1 MEKVVDFMVEQPDTN
16 RGLKKSTLRSRHEPR
31 VLNQTQSLVW
41 KKLNGIDVPETSAME
56 PARSAALVF
65 GNRLREAAMNRPTY
79 YIGIDVAADTFTAA
93 IFTSPGQPTVA
104 GPQFANSMEGLEEFH
119 RWLDQRRAVPGNAVL
134 CLEATGVYAETLCYY
149 LCSKHFPIAVEPPLK
164 VKRAF
169 QQYAH
174 KNDTVDA
181 QQIAEYAHRFYDEL
195 RFWSPPS
202 EILEQLRVL
211 LAAREQFVQQRTGAK
226 NTLTALRRK
235 PIQTP
240 VVNDAYQETIEQL
253 TETIDTLEQEMKR
266 LIDQDQNFRN
276 QFLILTSI
284 PGIGF
289 LLASNLLVM
298 THGFTSSVRAKR
310 LASYLGIAPLQHT
323 SGKSVFRRTQ
333 SRHFGPAIPR
343 KLLYLAACSV
353 VTHKPEFRK
362 YFLRKTAEGKSPR
375 LVLNNVANKLITLV
389 CALIRSQQPYIP
401 NYRSVNPLLLKTT

>member
-1 MEKVVDFMVEQPDTN
+1 
-16 RGLKKSTLRSRHEPR
+16 
-31 VLNQTQSLVW
+31 
-41 KKLNGIDVPETSAME
+41 ME
-56 PARSAALVF
+56 PAHSTALVY
-65 GNRLREAAMNRPTY
+65 GNIAREAGMNHPTY
-79 YIGIDVAADTFTAA
+79 YIGIDIAADSFTAA
-93 IFTSPGQPTVA
+93 IFTSPGQPTVV
-104 GPQFANSMEGLEEFH
+104 GPQFANTLEGLEEFH
-119 RWLDQRRAVPGNAVL
+119 RWLAQQRATPDNAVL

-149 LCSKHFPIAVEPPLK
+149 LCSKRFHVAVEPPLK

-169 QQYAH
+169 QQYTH

-211 LAAREQFVQQRTGAK
+211 LAAREQFVQQRTGVK

-235 PIQTP
+235 PVQTP
-240 VVNDAYQETIEQL
+240 IVNQAYQETIKQL
-253 TETIDTLEQEMKR
+253 TETINTLEREMKR
-266 LIDQDQNFRN
+266 LIDHDQNFRN
-276 QFLILTSI
+276 QLLILTAI

-298 THGFTSSVRAKR
+298 TRGFTQSVHAKQ

-323 SGKSVFRRTQ
+323 SGKSVFRPAQ

-353 VTHKPEFRK
+353 VTHNAEFRK

-375 LVLNNVANKLITLV
+375 LVLNNVANKLLNLV
-389 CALIRSQQPYIP
+389 CALMRSQQPYIP
-401 NYRSVNPLLLKTT
+401 NYRSVNPVLLKTT

>member
-1 MEKVVDFMVEQPDTN
+1 
-16 RGLKKSTLRSRHEPR
+16 
-31 VLNQTQSLVW
+31 
-41 KKLNGIDVPETSAME
+41 
-56 PARSAALVF
+56 
-65 GNRLREAAMNRPTY
+65 MNHPTY
-79 YIGIDVAADTFTAA
+79 YIGIDVAADTFTVA
-93 IFTSPGQPTVA
+93 IFRSPGQPTVV
-104 GPQFANSMEGLEEFH
+104 GPQFANSLEGLEAFH
-119 RWLDQRRAVPGNAVL
+119 RWLGQHRAMPENAVL

-149 LCSKHFPIAVEPPLK
+149 LCSKCFRVAVEPPLK

-202 EILEQLRVL
+202 GILEQLRVL

-226 NTLTALRRK
+226 NTLAALRRK

-240 VVNDAYQETIEQL
+240 IVNEAYEETIEQL
-253 TETIDTLEQEMKR
+253 TETINTLEREMKR
-266 LIDQDQNFRN
+266 LIDRDQNFRN
-276 QFLILTSI
+276 QLLILTGI

-298 THGFTSSVRAKR
+298 TRGFTSPVHAKR

-323 SGKSVFRRTQ
+323 SGKSVFRQSQ
-333 SRHFGPAIPR
+333 SRHFGPATPR
-343 KLLYLAACSV
+343 KLLYLASCSV
-353 VTHKPEFRK
+353 VTHNPEFRR

-375 LVLNNVANKLITLV
+375 LVLNNVANKLLKLV

-401 NYRSVNPLLLKTT
+401 NYRSINPLLLNIS

>member
-1 MEKVVDFMVEQPDTN
+1 MKKVVDFMVEQPNTD

-31 VLNQTQSLVW
+31 VLIQTQSLVW
-41 KKLNGIDVPETSAME
+41 KKLNGIDVHETSSME
-56 PARSAALVF
+56 PAHSTTLVY
-65 GNRLREAAMNRPTY
+65 GTCAREATMNHPTY
-79 YIGIDVAADTFTAA
+79 YIGIDVAADTFTVA
-93 IFTSPGQPTVA
+93 IFTSPGQPTVV
-104 GPQFANSMEGLEEFH
+104 GPQFANTLEGLEEFH
-119 RWLDQRRAVPGNAVL
+119 RWLGQHRAMSENAVL

-149 LCSKHFPIAVEPPLK
+149 LCSKCFRVAVEPPLK

-235 PIQTP
+235 LVQTP
-240 VVNDAYQETIEQL
+240 IVNEAYEETIEQL
-253 TETIDTLEQEMKR
+253 TETINTLEREMKR
-266 LIDQDQNFRN
+266 LIDRDQNFRN
-276 QFLILTSI
+276 QLLLLTGI

-298 THGFTSSVRAKR
+298 TRGFTSSVHAKR
-310 LASYLGIAPLQHT
+310 LASYLGIAPLQHS
-323 SGKSVFRRTQ
+323 SGKSVFRHSQ
-333 SRHFGPAIPR
+333 SRHFGPATPR

-353 VTHKPEFRK
+353 VTHNPEFRK

-375 LVLNNVANKLITLV
+375 LVLNNVANKLLKLV
-389 CALIRSQQPYIP
+389 CALIRSQQSYIP